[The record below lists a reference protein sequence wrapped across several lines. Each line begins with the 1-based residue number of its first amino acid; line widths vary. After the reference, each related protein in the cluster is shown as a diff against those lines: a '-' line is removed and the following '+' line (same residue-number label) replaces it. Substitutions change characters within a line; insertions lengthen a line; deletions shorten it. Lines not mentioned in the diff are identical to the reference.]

1 MTNTSPPPRVE
12 RLNGGQP
19 ILRRISDHPWENK
32 VVFNPAVVLVE
43 DRKLLNAAINALPV
57 DATTKERL
65 RHHGALCFLY
75 YRAQGAET
83 PLHDYRRSSLGLA
96 VLTPD
101 LQCIVRLDAPV
112 ITPEFAYEDLGV
124 EDPRI
129 TRIADR
135 FFMVYAA
142 YASGKEKNRIRIAMA
157 TSEDLVH
164 WEKHGPL
171 RGTLNAIDNKNGM
184 VFPSRIDGQY
194 HLLHRPME
202 GDNALSI
209 HRAVADDLFG
219 EWRTTGVLMKPIP
232 NSEFKDVWIGGG
244 APPLPLSGGRWL
256 ILYHV
261 GNRRSDGQREYDL
274 GIAVGDQTGSDF
286 VVCRTEP
293 LLRPTTDSETTGD
306 AELGVNNVV
315 FICGAYFY
323 HGDVYF
329 PYAGADSVVLAGKI
343 PKKEL
348 ETYLSAG
355 GRRISAE

>member
-1 MTNTSPPPRVE
+1 MMNPSQPPRVE
-12 RLNGGQP
+12 RLNAGQP
-19 ILRRISDHPWENK
+19 ILRRINNHPWENR
-32 VVFNPAVVLVE
+32 VVFNPAAVLVE
-43 DRKLLNAAINALPV
+43 DQKPLDAAINALPV
-57 DATTKERL
+57 DASTKELL
-65 RHHGALCFLY
+65 RHHEALCFLY

-112 ITPEFAYEDLGV
+112 IAPEFAYEDLGV

-129 TRIADR
+129 TRIGER

-142 YASGKEKNRIRIAMA
+142 YASGTDNNRIRIAMA
-157 TSEDLVH
+157 TSDDLVH
-164 WEKHGPL
+164 WQKHGLL
-171 RGTLNAIDNKNGM
+171 RGSFNAIDNKNGM
-184 VFPSRIDGQY
+184 VFPSRIEGQY

-202 GDNALSI
+202 GDHALSI

-274 GIAVGDQTGSDF
+274 GIAVGDPASAGYI
-286 VVCRTEP
+286 VRRVEP
-293 LLRPTTDSETTGD
+293 LLRPTTESETTGD
-306 AELGVNNVV
+306 LELGVNNVV

-323 HGDVYF
+323 RGDLYF
-329 PYAGADSVVLAGKI
+329 PYAGADSVILAGKI
-343 PKKEL
+343 AKEEL
-348 ETYLSAG
+348 EAYLGA
-355 GRRISAE
+355 AE